1 MHDKKL
7 GKWSFGTVY
16 IAENV
21 KDRQKYAAKIINCD
35 EKFDGHDQTL
45 LLRESIILYKL
56 NYSSIVKFKG
66 VNFSSFTDP
75 LKLEPTI
82 ITEYLPNGS
91 LKENLE
97 KERNG

>member
-1 MHDKKL
+1 M
-7 GKWSFGTVY
+7 
-16 IAENV
+16 
-21 KDRQKYAAKIINCD
+21 QPKIINCD

-56 NYSSIVKFKG
+56 NYPYIVKFKG

-82 ITEYLPNGS
+82 ITEYLQNGS
-91 LKENLE
+91 LK
-97 KERNG
+97 